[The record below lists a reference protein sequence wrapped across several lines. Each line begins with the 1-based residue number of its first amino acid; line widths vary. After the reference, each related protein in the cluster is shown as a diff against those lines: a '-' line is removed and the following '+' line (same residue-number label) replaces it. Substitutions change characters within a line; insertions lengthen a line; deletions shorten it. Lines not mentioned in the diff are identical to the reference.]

1 MTRQQKIALGVA
13 FVTLVLIFV
22 VTVLRNGTSW

>member
-1 MTRQQKIALGVA
+1 MTRQQKIAVVVA
-13 FVTLVLIFV
+13 VLTLALIFV

>member
-1 MTRQQKIALGVA
+1 MTRQQKIAVA
-13 FVTLVLIFV
+13 VALLALALIFV

>member
-1 MTRQQKIALGVA
+1 MTRQQKIALAVA
-13 FVTLVLIFV
+13 VLTLAAIYV

>member
-1 MTRQQKIALGVA
+1 MTRQQKIAVVVA
-13 FVTLVLIFV
+13 VVTLALIFV